1 MIGAAPTRA
10 SRVPKTKSGWLNRGW
25 VARAAIGVVLL
36 PFVISAIALVVDVG
50 TNYFPGSDTALTEL
64 QTSDIGRHPVLVGLY
79 SRDGWYHPGPALFYA
94 LVLPYRLAGSNS
106 IGLSLGALLINGVAI
121 AGIAIVARRRGGI
134 PLMLLTLMGCTVLVR
149 ALGPDFVRDPWNPY
163 IPVLPFGL
171 LVFLTWEMT
180 CGEAWALPVGVG
192 VASFCVQTHVG
203 FAPIAIP
210 LLVWGGIWLVLTRR
224 RGEHE
229 DQPRQS
235 RDLVRAA
242 LVADVVLV
250 VMWLPAVI
258 QQLFDS
264 PGNLTDV
271 VKYFTE
277 SNGPTHS
284 LGEGYRVVAGQ
295 FGWSPQWVT
304 GHLDTIP
311 FTGEPRLMYSA
322 PLPAFLV
329 PFAIAAF
336 AFWRWRCSDA
346 NRLVAILVLA
356 LVLGVVSVTRI
367 TGYAYIYRFRWTWFL
382 AMLAS
387 VVVLWAGWML
397 IARYVQP
404 AEARRLVL
412 VVPILALVMLSGINA
427 VSAARAGTPQARI
440 STAIEALGPAV
451 EDALPAGHR
460 EVIVRNRSFDS
471 QDYHSALVLY
481 LERHGAAARVDAPGG
496 SFGEHRVRGYDA
508 PPRALL
514 TVAAQKDFDELS
526 TRPNELLIAYW
537 GTKSRQSRARVVAR
551 IKELEAEHQAGTI
564 SDKAYFDRVSQ
575 LQTGRAVGVFME
587 SSVP

>member
-1 MIGAAPTRA
+1 M
-10 SRVPKTKSGWLNRGW
+10 
-25 VARAAIGVVLL
+25 AIGVLLL
-36 PFVISAIALVVDVG
+36 PLVISAIALVVDVG

-79 SRDGWYHPGPALFYA
+79 SRDGWNHPGPALFYA

-121 AGIAIVARRRGGI
+121 AGIAIVARRRGGV
-134 PLMLLTLMGCTVLVR
+134 PLMLLTLVGCAALVR
-149 ALGPDFVRDPWNPY
+149 ALGPDFLRDPWNPY

-180 CGEAWALPVGVG
+180 CGGAWALPVGVG

-210 LLVWGGIWLVLTRR
+210 LLVWGGIWLVLTCR

-229 DQPRQS
+229 DQQRQS

-242 LVADVVLV
+242 LVAAILLV

-258 QQLFDS
+258 QQLADS
-264 PGNLTDV
+264 PGNLTEV
-271 VKYFTE
+271 VQYFTE

-311 FTGEPRLMYSA
+311 FTGEPLLMYSA
-322 PLPAFLV
+322 PLPVLLV

-346 NRLVAILVLA
+346 NRLVAILVLT

-367 TGYAYIYRFRWTWFL
+367 TGYAYVYRFRWTWFL

-387 VVVLWAGWML
+387 VVVLWAGWTL
-397 IARYVQP
+397 IAQHVRT

-412 VVPILALVMLSGINA
+412 VVPVLALVVLSGINA

-440 STAIEALGPAV
+440 STAIETLGPAV
-451 EDALPAGHR
+451 EDALPAGHG
-460 EVIVRNRSFDS
+460 EVIVRSTPSLDS
-471 QDYHSALVLY
+471 QEYHSALVLY
-481 LERHGAAARVDAPGG
+481 LERLGAAARVDALAEDA
-496 SFGEHRVRGYDA
+496 FGEHRVRGYDA

-514 TVAAQKDFDELS
+514 TIAAQKDFDELS
-526 TRPNELLIAYW
+526 ARPNERLIAYW
-537 GTKSRQSRARVVAR
+537 GTKSRHSRAAVIAR

-564 SDKAYFDRVSQ
+564 SDEVYFDQVSK